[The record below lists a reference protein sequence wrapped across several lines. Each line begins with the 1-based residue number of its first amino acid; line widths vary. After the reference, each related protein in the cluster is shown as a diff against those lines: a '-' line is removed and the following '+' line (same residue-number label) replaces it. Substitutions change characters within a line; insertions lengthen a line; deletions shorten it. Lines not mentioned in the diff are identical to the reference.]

1 MANVKEFEREVCIA
15 TYEVSAQS
23 ILKLSVMLRICQET
37 SEQHLAS
44 LDIGYERLKAD
55 GLVFLITRTAVKI
68 NRMPVHG
75 EHVVVKTHPCGMVGA
90 QYYRD
95 FLFYSNGE
103 KIIDVMQASV
113 AANTETH
120 KILHPREFQKYGID
134 PSPNGVTDVRLGK
147 ITFPQDLSL
156 QGKRPIRFSDLDYNS
171 HLNNA
176 VYGDIICD
184 YLPNGATGRQF
195 SEIQIN
201 YVNESKLGETL
212 QVYAE
217 EKNGVMNMYG
227 DNERGRGFE
236 CKAILVPK

>member
-44 LDIGYERLKAD
+44 LNIGYERLKAE
-55 GLVFLITRTAVKI
+55 GLVFLITRTAVQIK
-68 NRMPVHG
+68 RMPVHG
-75 EHVVVKTHPCGMVGA
+75 ETVVVKTHPCGVVGA
-90 QYYRD
+90 QFYRD

-120 KILHPREFQKYGID
+120 KILHPREFQKYNVD
-134 PSPNGVTDVRLGK
+134 PSTNGTTAVRLNK
-147 ITFPQDLSL
+147 INLPDDMPL

-184 YLPNGATGRQF
+184 CLPNGATGRQF

-212 QVYAE
+212 QVYAQE
-217 EKNGVMNMYG
+217 QDGVVTMYG
-227 DNERGRGFE
+227 DNERGKGFE